1 MTVASAG
8 GPVAD
13 LALDLVARLTAAG
26 VTVATAESLTGGLVV
41 ARLVDCPGASA
52 VVRGGIV
59 AYSSDVKA
67 SLVGVDAELLAT
79 GGAVQ
84 AEVAVQLAEGAR
96 RRFGADWGIGTT
108 GIAGPDPADG
118 QPVGT
123 VYVAVSG
130 RDDSGRDEG
139 RGDGPRSGVGNAVV
153 HLALEGDRAAI
164 RQGAVDAALHLL
176 SATLGK
182 PHGRARVERVT

>member
-59 AYSSDVKA
+59 AYSSDVK
-67 SLVGVDAELLAT
+67 E
-79 GGAVQ
+79 
-84 AEVAVQLAEGAR
+84 
-96 RRFGADWGIGTT
+96 I
-108 GIAGPDPADG
+108 
-118 QPVGT
+118 
-123 VYVAVSG
+123 
-130 RDDSGRDEG
+130 
-139 RGDGPRSGVGNAVV
+139 
-153 HLALEGDRAAI
+153 
-164 RQGAVDAALHLL
+164 
-176 SATLGK
+176 
-182 PHGRARVERVT
+182 GRAHV